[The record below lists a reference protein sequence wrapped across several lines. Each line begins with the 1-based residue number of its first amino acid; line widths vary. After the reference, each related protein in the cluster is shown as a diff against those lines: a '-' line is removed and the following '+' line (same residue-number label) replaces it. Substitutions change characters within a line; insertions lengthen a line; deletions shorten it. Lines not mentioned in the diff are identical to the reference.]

1 MIIYAKG
8 IDSAHNVVSSQGPHT
23 AFLELYLHTVGTFC
37 VLTIMTGGSCVTSIT
52 AVAVEVCPGLSTV
65 SSMFTVVGETPN
77 GRKCKAIKPRWLK
90 QTGKQKQEQQEMDM
104 LKSYYCHS

>member
-1 MIIYAKG
+1 MR
-8 IDSAHNVVSSQGPHT
+8 NCQGPYT
-23 AFLELYLHTVGTFC
+23 VFLELCPYTLGTLYILTV
-37 VLTIMTGGSCVTSIT
+37 MAGGSSVTST
-52 AVAVEVCPGLSTV
+52 TTVAVEGSPGLVTM